1 MGIDTLDQP
10 VVTSNPGD
18 GCGGDEVVAVVAVA
32 VVVVGTCFVVVLFIA
47 IRYIYIYIYRLS
59 SDVYLISYFY
69 MA

>member
-1 MGIDTLDQP
+1 MNVGIDTLDLA

-18 GCGGDEVVAVVAVA
+18 GCGGDEVVAVV
-32 VVVVGTCFVVVLFIA
+32 VGTCFVVVLFIA
-47 IRYIYIYIYRLS
+47 CGQPCNTLYINRLS